1 MILGCPKGTGKAE
14 KRADKQSHE
23 AKTSL
28 YNISRLSSIQLMTPL
43 VKRIEKGHGDENQ
56 TNRSFSVSPN
66 QNEMRTQLSV
76 LEIC

>member
-1 MILGCPKGTGKAE
+1 MTG
-14 KRADKQSHE
+14 RSDTGVDKQSHE

>member
-1 MILGCPKGTGKAE
+1 MTG
-14 KRADKQSHE
+14 RSDTGVDKQSHE
-23 AKTSL
+23 VKTSL

-56 TNRSFSVSPN
+56 TNRSFNVSPN
-66 QNEMRTQLSV
+66 QNEMSTQLSV